1 LEKSDP
7 LLCLFCHRRHPTL
20 NLALMVD
27 IRQSIVKEI
36 FKGHEQPVWS
46 SNRAFQVDRRPIQ
59 KLTKFQ
65 PAIAREIGCM
75 TVERGKATEDGRSKS

>member
-1 LEKSDP
+1 VFADLHARDLRLTLE
-7 LLCLFCHRRHPTL
+7 
-20 NLALMVD
+20 AL
-27 IRQSIVKEI
+27 IE
-36 FKGHEQPVWS
+36 PVWS